1 MKLQVNI
8 SNELNNKIEKYA
20 KEIGI
25 SKSSLCAAWIYDKI
39 SEYEKSESEKMKGK
53 K

>member
-20 KEIGI
+20 TEIGI
-25 SKSSLCAAWIYDKI
+25 SKSSLCAAWIYEKI
-39 SEYEKSESEKMKGK
+39 SEYEKK
-53 K
+53 KDKKN